1 MATANAV
8 PKPAPAPNR
17 MTLSS
22 ITKGRLHKPI
32 RLLLYGVEGVG
43 KSTFGGA
50 APRPIFLAAEDGT
63 GHLDVERFPAPSSAD
78 EAFAAVATLATTDHE
93 FKTFVVDTVDW
104 LEPLLWAGICKRDG
118 MADIEAYGYGKG
130 YVAALDEWR
139 RFLAAVERLRAAK
152 GMNVIFLAHS
162 WIKPFKNP
170 AGEDYDRWEMK
181 LHPKAGGLLKEWSD
195 VVLFANHEELAVKDK
210 RTKRVRGVS
219 TGARLIYTTRTAAYD
234 AKNRYDLPESM
245 PLDWDTFDAAVGA
258 HRPADPAA
266 LAAECAR
273 KAKQLGGDIEA
284 KAADAIAKAGGDA
297 VTLAKIN
304 SRLNAL
310 LNEREEVEANQ

>member
-1 MATANAV
+1 MATTTAA
-8 PKPAPAPNR
+8 PKPTPAPNR
-17 MTLSS
+17 MTLAS
-22 ITKGRLHKPI
+22 ITKGRQQRPI

-43 KSTFGGA
+43 KSTFGAA
-50 APRPIFLAAEDGT
+50 APRSIFLAAEEGT
-63 GHLDVERFPAPSSAD
+63 GHLDVERFPAPSTAD
-78 EAFAAVATLATTDHE
+78 EVFAAVSTLATTDHE
-93 FKTFVVDTVDW
+93 FKTLVVDTVDW
-104 LEPLLWAGICKRDG
+104 LEPLFWAGICKRDG

-170 AGEDYDRWEMK
+170 AGEDYDRWELK

-219 TGARLIYTTRTAAYD
+219 TGARLIYTARTAAYD

-245 PLDWDTFDAAVGA
+245 PLDWETFDAAVKA
-258 HRPADPAA
+258 HRPADPVA
-266 LAAECAR
+266 LAAECVR
-273 KAKQLGGDIEA
+273 KAKELGGDVET
-284 KAADAIAKAGGDA
+284 KATDAIAKAGSDA
-297 VTLAKIN
+297 VALAKIN

-310 LNEREEVEANQ
+310 LNERADEEEAQ

>member
-1 MATANAV
+1 MATATAA
-8 PKPAPAPNR
+8 PKPPAPNR
-17 MTLSS
+17 MTLAS
-22 ITKGRLHKPI
+22 ITKGLQRRPL

-43 KSTFGGA
+43 KSTFGAA
-50 APRPIFLAAEDGT
+50 APRPIFLAAEEGT
-63 GHLDVERFPAPSSAD
+63 GHLDVERFPSPASAD
-78 EAFAAVATLATTDHE
+78 EVFAALATLTTSDHE
-93 FKTFVVDTVDW
+93 FKTLVIDTVDW

-139 RFLAAVERLRAAK
+139 RFLASIERLRSAK

-219 TGARLIYTTRTAAYD
+219 TGARLVYTTRSAAYD
-234 AKNRYDLPESM
+234 AKNRFDLPESM
-245 PLDWDTFDAAVGA
+245 PLDWETFDAAVKA
-258 HRPADPAA
+258 HRPADPVV
-266 LAAECAR
+266 LVAECAR
-273 KAKQLGGDIEA
+273 KAKQLGGDVET
-284 KAADAIAKAGGDA
+284 KAVEAIAKAGGDA
-297 VTLAKIN
+297 VVLSKIN

-310 LNEREEVEANQ
+310 LNEREEAEAQQ